1 MKLPKRKEIKE
12 NYACLRYS
20 LIFETIVI
28 LCYYVHIRVICLDA
42 LKTQFLFRSW
52 VINKNGFCE
61 YDEARCFLILKI

>member
-42 LKTQFLFRSW
+42 LKTQFLFRS
-52 VINKNGFCE
+52 
-61 YDEARCFLILKI
+61 